1 MNIVQEQTNRFSEIT
16 YLACSPVGSESS
28 NLMCVGSK
36 QKEIVLTN
44 FFPDLNIG
52 TVQSSNEDASIHGEL
67 HVTGTTGFHTRS
79 TVKKHKH
86 ITQG

>member
-1 MNIVQEQTNRFSEIT
+1 MNIVQEPTNKFSEIT
-16 YLACSPVGSESS
+16 YLACSPIGSESS
-28 NLMCVGSK
+28 NLMCVGSE

-44 FFPDLNIG
+44 FFPDFNIG
-52 TVQSSNEDASIHGEL
+52 TVQSSNENASIHGEL

-86 ITQG
+86 ITQS